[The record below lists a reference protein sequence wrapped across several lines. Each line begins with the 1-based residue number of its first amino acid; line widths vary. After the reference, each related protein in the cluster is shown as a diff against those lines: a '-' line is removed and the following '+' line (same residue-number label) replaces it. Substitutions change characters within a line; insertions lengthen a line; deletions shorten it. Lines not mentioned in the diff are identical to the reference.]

1 MYPRHMTAIIIL
13 LAIVCPALPCL
24 AETVLLD
31 EIVVRGETIPPQ
43 EEILTVREVRES
55 SARDIGEALADVP
68 GIAGLRKGAIAND
81 IVLRGL
87 QRDNINVLMDGVRV
101 QGGCPSRMDPPAFH
115 FDFAEVESIE
125 IVKGPYDLR
134 YAGSMGGLVNAIG
147 KTPEPGPGLSAVLTY
162 GSYDMLQSSLTA
174 SHATEDYSILAGYAY
189 KYSLPP
195 KAGNGKRITDIYPQ
209 SSKNRYR
216 EKKIDDK
223 AYDINTFW
231 VKGGYQLTAM
241 THTELSLAHQ
251 DAQHVLY
258 PALLMDAEHDRTNR
272 LNWTTTVEQPS
283 ELIEDLEL
291 QFYVTDVDH
300 LMHDEYRESSRPNMM
315 ITRDYM
321 METDADTTMVGLNLS
336 GTMALGDGLLRGGID
351 GFYRN
356 WDATNKS
363 AMYLAYADQ
372 AMIPDVEH
380 NQFGLFSEYAWD
392 AADKL
397 EIKVGL
403 RLDYA
408 ESDATDLSNARLNS
422 FYQPYHPGSSLDSKN
437 DYFEPTANLQFF
449 YDAGEGLD
457 LFAGVASASRMPD
470 PEELYIGLQRVP
482 TMMVPMATS
491 WVGNPNLDP
500 TRNNQF
506 DLGAKLSGGT
516 FFLNGSVYYS
526 RIDDYITLVEV
537 NDPDGM
543 APGTLSRAKTYSN
556 IDAELWGGEIS
567 GQVSLPLNLFLS
579 GSLAYTEGED
589 RDSNEPLAEIP
600 PLSGTAAIRYDVDT
614 WFFEI
619 QERFADKQGRVNDDI
634 YEEKTSGW
642 GVTDLKAGANLV
654 HWKIFAG
661 VNNLFDKYYVT
672 ALSYQRDPFRTGVK
686 VPETGAFAYLTV
698 MYQY

>member
-1 MYPRHMTAIIIL
+1 MYPRH
-13 LAIVCPALPCL
+13 LASIAVALVFLCPAVPSV

-31 EIVVRGETIPPQ
+31 EIVVRGESILPQ
-43 EEILTVREVRES
+43 EEVLTIREVRES
-55 SARDIGEALADVP
+55 SARDIGEALDGVP
-68 GIAGLRKGAIAND
+68 GLTGLRKGAIAND
-81 IVLRGL
+81 VVLRGL

-147 KTPEPGPGLSAVLTY
+147 KTPEAGPGFSAVLTY
-162 GSYDMLQSSLTA
+162 GAFDLLQTSLTA
-174 SHATEDYSILAGYAY
+174 SQATDNYEILAGYAY

-195 KAGNGKRITDIYPQ
+195 KAGNGKRITDIYP
-209 SSKNRYR
+209 STSKNRYR
-216 EKKIDDK
+216 DNKVDDK
-223 AYDINTFW
+223 AYDIDTFW
-231 VKGGYQLTAM
+231 VKGGYQVSDN

-258 PALLMDAEHDRTNR
+258 PGLLMDAQHDRTNR
-272 LNWTTTVEQPS
+272 LNWTTSMEQPT
-283 ELIEDLEL
+283 ERIDDLEL
-291 QFYVTDVDH
+291 QFYMTQVDH
-300 LMHDEYRESSRPNMM
+300 LMHDEFRESSRPNKI

-321 METDADTTMVGLNLS
+321 METDADTKLVGVNLS
-336 GTMALGDGLLRGGID
+336 GNATLGAGSLKGGID

-356 WDATNKS
+356 WDATNRS
-363 AMYLAYADQ
+363 AMYQSYAAQ
-372 AMIPDVEH
+372 AMIPGVEH
-380 NQFGLFSEYAWD
+380 NQFGLFTEYERD
-392 AADKL
+392 ANDNLRMK
-397 EIKVGL
+397 IGL

-408 ESDATDLSNARLNS
+408 ESDATKLDDARLNS
-422 FYQPYHPGSSLDSKN
+422 LYQPYHPGSSLDSKN
-437 DYFEPTANLQFF
+437 DYFEPTANLQLF
-449 YDAGEGLD
+449 YDAGNGLD

-470 PEELYIGLQRVP
+470 PEELYIGLKRIP
-482 TMMVPMATS
+482 TMMIPMATS

-500 TRNNQF
+500 VRNNQV
-506 DLGAKLSGGT
+506 DLGAKLSGDT
-516 FFLNGSVYYS
+516 FFLNGSIYYS
-526 RIDDYITLVEV
+526 RIDDYITLIDVK
-537 NDPDGM
+537 DPDGM

-556 IDAELWGGEIS
+556 IDAELWGGELS
-567 GQVSLPLNLFLS
+567 GQVFLPLNLFLS

-589 RDSNEPLAEIP
+589 RDSNEPLAEMP

-619 QERFADKQGRVNDDI
+619 QERFADNQGRVNDDLN
-634 YEEKTSGW
+634 EEETSGW
-642 GVTDLKAGANLV
+642 GVTDLKAGANLK

-672 ALSYQRDPFRTGVK
+672 HLSYQRDPFRTGVK